1 MTDMLV
7 LSMLILAGAVGT
19 LLMSSGSP
27 QKGGNKKTRTKK
39 RRK

>member
-1 MTDMLV
+1 MSDMMPILVLMLV
-7 LSMLILAGAVGT
+7 GAAGT
-19 LLMSSGSP
+19 LFMSSESP